1 MQSADIYAL
10 LAGSLAGCLGA
21 LVGIGGGVLLVPIL
35 NSIIGLSFKEASAVS
50 LVGVLAT
57 SSTAGFSGGRR
68 LINLRLA
75 IVLLA
80 FSVTGSTIGAQYL
93 MRFADRTYQLVFG
106 LTAASIAGLMLV
118 RLNKRNLLPA
128 GADLGVLGGHFHDD
142 DTGADVAYRV
152 NNLPVAASVSFGA
165 GVLTSL
171 VGIGGGILIVPTL
184 NTLCGVPLRVAA
196 ATSVMMV
203 GVTAVPSLT
212 AHWSHGLLGD
222 FRVPAMTALGVLMG
236 FQVGRAISPR
246 AQVRWLKLVMASI
259 LAIVAL
265 RYLVWR

>member
-1 MQSADIYAL
+1 MPTADIYTL
-10 LAGSLAGCLGA
+10 LAGGLAGCLGA

-35 NSIIGLSFKEASAVS
+35 NSIVGLSFKEATAVS

-57 SSTAGFSGGRR
+57 SSTAGLSGGRR
-68 LINLRLA
+68 LLNLRLA

-80 FSVTGSTIGAQYL
+80 FSVTGSTLGATYL
-93 MRFADRTYQLVFG
+93 MHFSERTYELVFG
-106 LTAASIAGLMLV
+106 LTATSIAALMFV
-118 RLNKRNLLPA
+118 RLHKRNVLPA
-128 GADLGVLGGHFHDD
+128 GADLGVLGGEFHDD
-142 DTGADVAYRV
+142 DTGGDVAYRV

-196 ATSVMMV
+196 ATSVMMI
-203 GVTAVPSLT
+203 GVTAVPSLA

-222 FRVPAMTALGVLMG
+222 FHVPAMTALGVLMG

-259 LAIVAL
+259 LTIVAA